1 LVLFFK
7 KEPLAFFLRV
17 VMAEEFHRIRR
28 LPPYVFAEVNAA
40 KARARAEGQD
50 IIDLG
55 MGNPDSP
62 TPPHIVAKLVETV
75 ADPRTHRYS
84 TSKGILGLRRALAG
98 YYQRRF
104 DVALDPE
111 TEVIATLG
119 SKEGLANL
127 AAAIT
132 SPGDTILVPNPSY
145 PIHQFG
151 FIIAGASVRSVPAM
165 PGEAMLRAL
174 DSAVR
179 HSVPKPTALIVNFPS
194 NPTAYLAELDFY
206 RDIVAFA
213 RKHDVWVLSDLA
225 YAEIYFGER
234 APPSIL
240 QVPGARDIAV
250 EFTSM
255 SKTYSM
261 PGWRIGFAAGN
272 TRLVAALA
280 RMKSY
285 LDYGAFT
292 PIQVAATAA
301 LNGPQECVA
310 QMRELYRERRDV
322 LIRGLAQAGWAVPS
336 PEGSM
341 FAWAPIP
348 PRYAHLGS
356 VEFAK
361 LLMARA
367 QVAVAPG
374 LGFGEHGEGF
384 VRIGLVE
391 NTQRLRQAIRNIRA
405 FLAADSNVAPAVAAP
420 PVLEPAR

>member
-1 LVLFFK
+1 
-7 KEPLAFFLRV
+7 
-17 VMAEEFHRIRR
+17 MTEEFHRIRR

-40 KARARAEGQD
+40 KARARNSGED

-55 MGNPDSP
+55 MGNPDSA
-62 TPPHIVAKLVETV
+62 TPAHIVAKLVETV
-75 ADPRTHRYS
+75 QDPRSHRYS
-84 TSKGILGLRRALAG
+84 TSKGIPGLRRALAG
-98 YYQRRF
+98 YYDRRF
-104 DVALDPE
+104 GVHLDPE

-151 FIIAGASVRSVPAM
+151 FIIAGAAVQ
-165 PGEAMLRAL
+165 AMLRAL

-179 HSVPKPTALIVNFPS
+179 HSVPKPTALIINFPS
-194 NPTAYLAELDFY
+194 NPTAYLADLDFY
-206 RDIVAFA
+206 KEVVAFA
-213 RKHDVWVLSDLA
+213 RKHEIWIMSDLA
-225 YAEIYFGER
+225 YGEIYFGDTP
-234 APPSIL
+234 PPSIL
-240 QVPGARDIAV
+240 QVEGAKDIAV

-261 PGWRIGFAAGN
+261 PGWRMGFAAGN
-272 TRLVAALA
+272 PRLINALT

-301 LNGPQECVA
+301 LNGPQDCV
-310 QMRELYRERRDV
+310 QEIRDLYRDRRDV
-322 LIRGLAQAGWAVPS
+322 VIKGLTSAGWDIPN

-356 VEFAK
+356 VEFSK
-361 LLMARA
+361 LLLARA

-374 LGFGEHGEGF
+374 IGFGEHGDGH
-384 VRIGLVE
+384 VRIAFVE
-391 NTQRLRQAIRNIRA
+391 NNHRLRQAVRNIRN
-405 FLAADSNVAPAVAAP
+405 FLLADSNIAPAIT
-420 PVLEPAR
+420 EETPA